1 MKKSF
6 KNLDM
11 DLENVDSTINN
22 CLLDAQDETKLIA
35 NHTNRHKQISNNHSK
50 TLRLYK
56 EIKFLQEKIQK
67 DEI

>member
-1 MKKSF
+1 MKKSI
-6 KNLDM
+6 KKLDR
-11 DLENVDSTINN
+11 DLENVDSTISK
-22 CLLDAQDETKLIA
+22 CLLDTHDEMKLIE

-50 TLRLYK
+50 TLRLFK

>member
-22 CLLDAQDETKLIA
+22 CLLDTQDETKLIE

-50 TLRLYK
+50 TLRLFK